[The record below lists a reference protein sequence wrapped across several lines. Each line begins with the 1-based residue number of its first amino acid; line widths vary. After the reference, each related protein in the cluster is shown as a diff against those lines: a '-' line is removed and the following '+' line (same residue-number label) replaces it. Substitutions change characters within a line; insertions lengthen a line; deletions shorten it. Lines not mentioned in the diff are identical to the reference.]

1 MQFNSNSLEWFAKTR
16 KKKLKFRVEHDN
28 HCSVLSF
35 EQRWCPYWYQTTGII
50 FHGPDLHWYDPE
62 CLAWHWHWNTWKRKK
77 RGSHWILI
85 ADRYNSYNRYES
97 CEKSNTPQLASSVT
111 DKARTPT
118 REQRVEG
125 ARSTDGG
132 WRWSTASG
140 RWRSL
145 NGDHWLALFDQSPF
159 NALVGD
165 QRLSYYRQWKV
176 CLQAKAGATVVD
188 QNPDYDQMAVKPW

>member
-1 MQFNSNSLEWFAKTR
+1 M
-16 KKKLKFRVEHDN
+16 
-28 HCSVLSF
+28 
-35 EQRWCPYWYQTTGII
+35 I

-97 CEKSNTPQLASSVT
+97 CEKSNTPQLASSMT

-132 WRWSTASG
+132 WRWSTASA
-140 RWRSL
+140 RRRSL

-188 QNPDYDQMAVKPW
+188 QNPDYDQLETPWSHGNCWEIAPKPKIERQKMKVTVGPFELIQPNPQKRQKMEK